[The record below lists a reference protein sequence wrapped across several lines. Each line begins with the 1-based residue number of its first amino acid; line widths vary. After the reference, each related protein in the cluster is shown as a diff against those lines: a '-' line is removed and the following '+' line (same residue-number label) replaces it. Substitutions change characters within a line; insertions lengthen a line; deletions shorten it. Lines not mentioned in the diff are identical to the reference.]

1 MIDNSEKMKG
11 NEMEQHE
18 IEKKS
23 FEIIEGLLGRHGFS
37 EKELAIVKRVIHTT
51 GDIEFG
57 KELIIHPQAIDRA
70 ISAIRSGCNIIT
82 DVNMVKAG
90 IRDKAL
96 NPFGG
101 RLYCFVNDEE
111 VIKKA
116 SDKKKT
122 RSALGIQRAMPLL
135 ANGIVAIG
143 NAPTALFEIIRLIKE
158 DGLRPA
164 LIVGV
169 PVGFVDAAESKDEL
183 LKVDIP
189 YITNKGRKGGSP
201 VAVAIINALIILAG
215 EG

>member
-1 MIDNSEKMKG
+1 MSDNSEKMKG

-23 FEIIEGLLGRHGFS
+23 FEIIEGLLGRHSFS

-57 KELIIHPQAIDRA
+57 KELIIHPQAIDRGV
-70 ISAIRSGCNIIT
+70 SAIRSGCNIIT

-90 IRDKAL
+90 IREKVL
-96 NPFGG
+96 NSFGG
-101 RLYCFVNDEE
+101 GLYCFVNDED
-111 VIKKA
+111 VIKEA
-116 SDKKKT
+116 AGQGKT
-122 RSALGIQRAMPLL
+122 RSALGMQRAMPLL

-143 NAPTALFEIIRLIKE
+143 NAPTALFEIIRLINE

-201 VAVAIINALIILAG
+201 VAVAIVNALIILAG